1 MSGLVCLTDCIF
13 NLKDLYY
20 VQRSEDKR
28 RFIVKLVNGNSFFI
42 SDMEFTLLQSF
53 ILSDKNKEIEH
64 LNQENKHLRSI
75 IAALPGSGEDFMDA
89 KLDFEKQK

>member
-20 VQRSEDKR
+20 VQQSDDKR
-28 RFIVKLVNGNSFFI
+28 RFFIKLVNGNSLII
-42 SDMEFTLLQSF
+42 SDSDFTLLQSF
-53 ILSDKNKEIEH
+53 ILSDRNKEIER
-64 LNQENKHLRSI
+64 LNQENKHLRGI
-75 IAALPGSGEDFMDA
+75 IASLPGSGEDFMDA